1 MALKKINK
9 KIRIPD
15 VLGLPPAG
23 YTNKEIVEL
32 TMPTAKLHPCEPD
45 FTKGMTLYTLKKEY
59 NAFSKLLE
67 EHDYIC
73 EPPIKVAFLA
83 DNFPTDTFTNSY
95 GESFLQKTTDVV
107 SEAVGEATQ
116 ILGARTASEAAKKLA
131 GMAETLKGSENI
143 IVKGIGA
150 GLTSAH
156 ATASDIFKAIPV
168 SGGTKQTMDAL
179 LARGRIDFPQVWKNS
194 AFAPSYTM
202 TVRLYNPRPADEL
215 STKKYIIGPIA
226 ALMLLGL
233 PRATAEN
240 VYSWPFFVQVE
251 SPGIYNLNPGY
262 INNITVVKGGD
273 QQSIAWNQRMGIVD
287 VRLDF
292 GSLYNSV
299 IATGN
304 DYSKAGRPTL
314 KNYLAALETERPVT
328 TGAFYKVEDES
339 VIEDTVA
346 VELEKNLSA
355 GNSNVVEIN
364 AGDTPDSRVSS
375 EDSNKTAQLVTPIS
389 D

>member
-1 MALKKINK
+1 MALKKRTK
-9 KIRIPD
+9 KIKIKIPD

-23 YTNKEIVEL
+23 YTNKDIIEL

-59 NAFSKLLE
+59 NAYSKLLE
-67 EHDYIC
+67 EHEYTCDL
-73 EPPIKVAFLA
+73 PLKVAFLA

-116 ILGARTASEAAKKLA
+116 IMGAKTATEAVQKAAEKLKASESSIL
-131 GMAETLKGSENI
+131 
-143 IVKGIGA
+143 KGIGA
-150 GLTSAH
+150 GITGAH
-156 ATASDIFKAIPV
+156 ATAKDIFKAIPL

-202 TVRLYNPRPADEL
+202 TVRLYNPRPADQI

-299 IATGN
+299 IATG
-304 DYSKAGRPTL
+304 DEYSKAGRPTL
-314 KNYLAALETERPVT
+314 KNYLAALKTERPVT
-328 TGAFYKVEDES
+328 KGAFYKVEDES

-364 AGDTPDSRVSS
+364 AGDTPDSRVSA
-375 EDSNKTAQLVTPIS
+375 EDSNKTAQLVTTIS